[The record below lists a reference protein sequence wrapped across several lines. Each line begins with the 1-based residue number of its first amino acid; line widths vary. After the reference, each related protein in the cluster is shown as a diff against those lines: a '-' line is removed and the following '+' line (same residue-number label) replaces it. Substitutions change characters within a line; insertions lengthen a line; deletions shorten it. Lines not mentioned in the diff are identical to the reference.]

1 MKKLKIICVIMAL
14 ACMTTAWA
22 QRDITFD
29 RELSVGVKG
38 GVTIPNMA
46 FSPSIQ
52 QNTWV
57 GYTTGL
63 TFRYIEENIFGL
75 IAGLNFTQRGW
86 DEKFEKDP
94 YHYRHTLDY
103 IEIPFL
109 AHIYFG
115 SDVVRGFVNIG
126 PQIGILYH
134 DNAKADF
141 DINNLPTFNGE
152 NRINE
157 VYTLPIANRFDYGI
171 TGGVGVELRLKRHI
185 ILLEGRYYFGLGD
198 IYGNRKADIFSGSS
212 ANRGFMI
219 NLAYMFR
226 IW

>member
-1 MKKLKIICVIMAL
+1 M
-14 ACMTTAWA
+14 
-22 QRDITFD
+22 
-29 RELSVGVKG
+29 
-38 GVTIPNMA
+38 
-46 FSPSIQ
+46 
-52 QNTWV
+52 
-57 GYTTGL
+57 
-63 TFRYIEENIFGL
+63 
-75 IAGLNFTQRGW
+75 
-86 DEKFEKDP
+86 
-94 YHYRHTLDY
+94 
-103 IEIPFL
+103 
-109 AHIYFG
+109 
-115 SDVVRGFVNIG
+115 RGFVNIG
-126 PQIGILYH
+126 PQIGNLDH

>member
-1 MKKLKIICVIMAL
+1 MKKLRNICVIMAL
-14 ACMTTAWA
+14 ACMTTAMA

-38 GVTIPNMA
+38 GVTIPSMA

-63 TFRYIEENIFGL
+63 VFRYTEEKIFGL
-75 IAGLNFTQRGW
+75 IAELNFSQRGW
-86 DEKFEKDP
+86 DENFGNDP
-94 YHYRHTLDY
+94 YHYRHMLDY

-134 DNAKADF
+134 DNFNADF
-141 DINNLPTFNGE
+141 DIDNLPAFTEE

-157 VYTLPIANRFDYGI
+157 VYNLPIANRFDYGI

-198 IYGNRKADIFSGSS
+198 IYGNRKADVFSGSS
-212 ANRGFMI
+212 ANRGFMVNI
-219 NLAYMFR
+219 AYLFR

>member
-1 MKKLKIICVIMAL
+1 MKKLKSICVIMAL

-75 IAGLNFTQRGW
+75 IAELNFTQRGS
-86 DEKFEKDP
+86 DGNGSGCRKVSAAGGRKC
-94 YHYRHTLDY
+94 TG
-103 IEIPFL
+103 
-109 AHIYFG
+109 IY
-115 SDVVRGFVNIG
+115 
-126 PQIGILYH
+126 Q
-134 DNAKADF
+134 
-141 DINNLPTFNGE
+141 
-152 NRINE
+152 RI
-157 VYTLPIANRFDYGI
+157 R
-171 TGGVGVELRLKRHI
+171 
-185 ILLEGRYYFGLGD
+185 
-198 IYGNRKADIFSGSS
+198 
-212 ANRGFMI
+212 
-219 NLAYMFR
+219 
-226 IW
+226 

>member
-1 MKKLKIICVIMAL
+1 MKKLISTFVIITIAS
-14 ACMTTAWA
+14 MTAAIA

-46 FSPSIQ
+46 FSPSIEQ
-52 QNTWV
+52 KTWV

-63 TFRYIEENIFGL
+63 MFRYTEEKIFGL
-75 IAGLNFTQRGW
+75 IVELNFSQRGW
-86 DEKFEKDP
+86 DENFENDP
-94 YHYRHTLDY
+94 YNYRHTLDY

-115 SDVVRGFVNIG
+115 NDVIRGFVNLG
-126 PQIGILYH
+126 PQIGVLYN
-134 DNAKADF
+134 DNYQTNF
-141 DINNLPTFNGE
+141 DINNLPTFTTE

-157 VYTLPIANRFDYGI
+157 VYNMQIANRFDYGI
-171 TGGVGVELRLKRHI
+171 TGGIGIELRLKRHI
-185 ILLEGRYYFGLGD
+185 LMLEGRYYFGLGD
-198 IYGNRKADIFSGSS
+198 IYGNRKADVFSGSS

-219 NLAYMFR
+219 NLAYLFR